1 PDFCRGTAVRGN
13 VSVPR
18 IRRAWRAHI
27 LFAELRRVVSE
38 RGQVCGQ
45 DTEGRKTCRSPSR
58 AADKVRIGRQHE
70 NRQNARLHDSQLDFA
85 ARGRGDQMIRR
96 RQFLIALGA
105 SALRTS
111 TLALAQPQAPKIPHI
126 GYLSQGS
133 MASNGAFLNAFKDAL
148 RELGYVEGRNI
159 AIDVTW
165 AGKAAY
171 EFPNLAATLVKTN
184 PAAIVTTCVP
194 STKAAKSATQ
204 FIPVV
209 MSVDGDPVA
218 SGLVASLARPGANVT
233 GTSTL
238 FEELIPKHLEFLK
251 LAVPKVRHV
260 AVLVNPDALISPYFL
275 DKFGDSAHQI
285 GVK

>member
-1 PDFCRGTAVRGN
+1 
-13 VSVPR
+13 
-18 IRRAWRAHI
+18 
-27 LFAELRRVVSE
+27 
-38 RGQVCGQ
+38 
-45 DTEGRKTCRSPSR
+45 
-58 AADKVRIGRQHE
+58 
-70 NRQNARLHDSQLDFA
+70 
-85 ARGRGDQMIRR
+85 MIRR
-96 RQFLIALGA
+96 RQFLIALVA

-251 LAVPKVRHV
+251 LTVPKVRNV
-260 AVLVNPDALISPYFL
+260 AVLVNPEALISPYFL
-275 DKFGDSAHQI
+275 NKFGDAAHQI
-285 GVK
+285 GVKLVSAEARVPTDFEPHLQHEKTTRRRICRADGSVHGRPSATDSHAGRRIQTARHLWVSRICRSRRSDELWLELS